1 MNLSWH
7 RHRVGDVE
15 LPAFSWSVP
24 EPVRVASTSVLGGGI
39 GERSWFL
46 NASVPLAYAADD
58 PAADLLALA
67 GALGLR
73 GEGVGML
80 TAKDVRRAV
89 VEEDDGVQVVATV
102 GLGWPTWAA
111 APPDAAARVAGVGTV
126 NVLAVVPA
134 ALGDAALV
142 NAVATVTEAKV
153 QALLEAG
160 VQGTGTAS
168 DAVCVAGA
176 AGGGRPEAYG
186 GPRSRWGAP
195 LARAVHRA
203 VLRGA
208 A

>member
-1 MNLSWH
+1 VNLAWH
-7 RHRVGDVE
+7 VRREGSLE
-15 LPAFSWSVP
+15 LPACSWRP
-24 EPVRVASTSVLGGGI
+24 AAPVRVASTSVLGGGI
-39 GERSWFL
+39 GERAWFL
-46 NASVPLAYAADD
+46 NATVPSDYPAED
-58 PAADLLALA
+58 PAADLRALA
-67 GALGLR
+67 ASIGLA

-89 VEEDDGVQVVATV
+89 VEEDGGVEVVATV

-111 APPDAAARVAGVGTV
+111 APPEEAARVAGAGTV

-142 NAVATVTEAKV
+142 NAVATATEAKV

-160 VQGTGTAS
+160 VRGTGTAS
-168 DAVCVAGA
+168 DAVCVAA
-176 AGGGRPEAYG
+176 RGGGVEAYG
-186 GPRSRWGAP
+186 GPRSRWGSA

-208 A
+208 R

>member
-1 MNLSWH
+1 VNLGWHVRRESGLELPMLSW
-7 RHRVGDVE
+7 R
-15 LPAFSWSVP
+15 PSS
-24 EPVRVASTSVLGGGI
+24 PVRVASTSVLGGGL
-39 GERSWFL
+39 GERAWFL
-46 NASVPLAYAADD
+46 NASVPAGYAADD
-58 PAADLLALA
+58 PGTELRALA
-67 GALGLR
+67 RRVGLE
-73 GEGVGML
+73 GDGVGML
-80 TAKDVRRAV
+80 TARDVRDAV

-142 NAVATVTEAKV
+142 NAVATVAEAKV

-160 VQGTGTAS
+160 VDGTGTAS
-168 DAVCVAGA
+168 DAVCVAAEGA
-176 AGGGRPEAYG
+176 GVAEAYG
-186 GPRSRWGAP
+186 GPRSRRGAP

-208 A
+208 R

>member
-1 MNLSWH
+1 MNLTWH
-7 RHRVGDVE
+7 VRRLGGVE
-15 LPAFSWSVP
+15 LAAFSWRP
-24 EPVRVASTSVLGGGI
+24 PAPVRVASTSVLGGGM

-58 PAADLLALA
+58 PAADLLSLA

-111 APPDAAARVAGVGTV
+111 APPEAAARVAGVGTV

-134 ALGDAALV
+134 SLGDAALV

-160 VQGTGTAS
+160 VPGTGTAS
-168 DAVCVAGA
+168 DAVCVAA